1 MSKMKLLILTVIIS
15 IMSTLSVYADEEEYY
30 GVLEITADVD
40 DNLKGT
46 VNFSLKKTLTD
57 TVYSFSLSYLN
68 GYYTNKFVLFGPYEL
83 VDYIIYDN
91 NRKIVDGKVELEDF
105 EVGMDNPNGNWNWY
119 LKPVVTYTPNKETET
134 TTKKKTDKTDKEEKT
149 TKKEEE
155 KTTEQLVIPRD
166 NKYFPGM
173 TLNEIKK
180 WYTNEVTAF
189 NKEGGKSENGRS
201 LTLEEFQGRIK
212 DWADASFDNK
222 KYSMQIKYQAM
233 VDGYDTDETR
243 HFYEVQK
250 KMYDFIKE
258 YQNEHKVYLNFIKW
272 DVEEETTSNVEE
284 EPTSKQEETSSTINE
299 PTSKQEET
307 TISYEIGTEKS
318 TSNSDLSTTSTTTA
332 NSNTLTIILII
343 ITSLLLI
350 SITIL
355 CIIIYKK
362 RK

>member
-1 MSKMKLLILTVIIS
+1 MKKLKFFLFIAIVIS
-15 IMSTLSVYADEEEYY
+15 ISTLSVYADEEYY

-40 DNLKGT
+40 DSLKGT
-46 VNFSLKKTLTD
+46 VNFSLKNTLTN

-68 GYYTNKFVLFGPYEL
+68 GYYTNKFVLFGPYQL

-105 EVGMDNPNGNWNWY
+105 EVGMENPNGNWNWY

-155 KTTEQLVIPRD
+155 KTTEQLVIPTD

-272 DVEEETTSNVEE
+272 DVAE
-284 EPTSKQEETSSTINE
+284 EPTSSTDKE

-307 TISYEIGTEKS
+307 TSIEESTSKQEETTSNVEEQTSTEKKGADSDDKNDSSFWGKLKDMWLTATIFIVALIGT
-318 TSNSDLSTTSTTTA
+318 
-332 NSNTLTIILII
+332 IIFKIK
-343 ITSLLLI
+343 
-350 SITIL
+350 
-355 CIIIYKK
+355 YAK
-362 RK
+362 RED